1 MGNDRTFR
9 PSAALIAV
17 LAGAAV
23 CWLGV
28 LALLLNLRGV
38 EGKTYLTVFFFIG
51 FFGVFLVYYS
61 TQAIVV
67 HPGGLVVRRFL
78 ALTSFDFQD
87 IVKVEVHPGPAMT
100 VYDVFTRQG
109 PIQFSSW
116 FRGHK
121 ELLDLIVRGARLE
134 PRQA

>member
-1 MGNDRTFR
+1 VATDRTFR
-9 PSAALIAV
+9 PSAALIAI

-28 LALLLNLRGV
+28 LALLLNLHGV

-51 FFGVFLVYYS
+51 FFSVFLVYYS

-67 HPGGLVVRRFL
+67 HADGLVVRRFL
-78 ALTSFDFQD
+78 ALTSFDFSD
-87 IVKVEVHPGPAMT
+87 IVKIEVHPGPAMT
-100 VYDVFTRQG
+100 IYDVFTRHG

-134 PRQA
+134 ARA